1 MYEWNFSWLAENY
14 DFLLSGLMVT
24 ILLAV
29 AVVAAGLILGTINAL
44 GTLSR
49 HKIFRVLSI
58 SSIELFRCT
67 PVLVALIWFYYALP
81 ILIGVEI
88 SALTAAFIAL
98 TLYGGSFYAEI
109 IRGGIEGVDPGQREA
124 GEAIGLM
131 HGDILRRII
140 LPQAVRKMIPPLV
153 NQSVI
158 NLKNTSLVSVLAI
171 PDLLYQGK
179 LIALETFRPLE
190 VYTVVALFY
199 FALLFPLTM
208 LVRHLES
215 RNGVKH

>member
-1 MYEWNFSWLAENY
+1 MYQWDFSWLLENY
-14 DFLLSGLMVT
+14 DFLLNGLMVT
-24 ILLAV
+24 ISLSI
-29 AVVAAGLILGTINAL
+29 AVVVTGLLLGTINAL
-44 GTLSR
+44 GTLSK
-49 HKIFRVLSI
+49 HTIFRVISI
-58 SSIELFRCT
+58 SMIEVSRCT
-67 PVLVALIWFYYALP
+67 PVLVALIWIYYALP

-88 SALTAAFIAL
+88 SALTASFIAL
-98 TLYGGSFYAEI
+98 TLYGASFYAEI
-109 IRGGIEGVDPGQREA
+109 IRGGIQGVDPGQFEA

-131 HGDILRRII
+131 NGDILRRII
-140 LPQAVRKMIPPLV
+140 LPQAIRKMLPSLV

-208 LVRHLES
+208 LIRRLES
-215 RNGVKH
+215 RNSVKH

>member
-1 MYEWNFSWLAENY
+1 MYEWNFSWIWDNY
-14 DFLLSGLMVT
+14 DFLFSGLMVT
-24 ILLAV
+24 VLLAI
-29 AVVAAGLILGTINAL
+29 AVVIAGLILGTVNAL
-44 GTLSR
+44 GTISK
-49 HKIFRVLSI
+49 HKIFRALSI
-58 SSIELFRCT
+58 AVIEISRCT

-81 ILIGVEI
+81 ILIGIEI
-88 SALTAAFIAL
+88 SALTASFIAL
-98 TLYGGSFYAEI
+98 TLYGASFYAEI

-124 GEAIGLM
+124 GEALGLM
-131 HGDILRRII
+131 NHDILRRII
-140 LPQAVRKMIPPLV
+140 LPQAIRKMLPSLV

-179 LIALETFRPLE
+179 LIALETYRPLE

-208 LVRHLES
+208 LVRRLES
-215 RNGVKH
+215 RSSVKH

>member
-1 MYEWNFSWLAENY
+1 MYEWNFAWLGEDY
-14 DFLLSGLMVT
+14 DFLFSGLMVT
-24 ILLAV
+24 ILLSA
-29 AVVAAGLILGTINAL
+29 AVVVAGLILGTINAL
-44 GTLSR
+44 GTISK
-49 HKIFRVLSI
+49 HKTFRILSI
-58 SSIELFRCT
+58 SLIEVSRCT
-67 PVLVALIWFYYALP
+67 PVLVALIWIYYALP

-88 SALTAAFIAL
+88 SALTASFIAL
-98 TLYGGSFYAEI
+98 TLYGASFYAEI
-109 IRGGIEGVDPGQREA
+109 IRGGIQGVDPGQYEA

-140 LPQAVRKMIPPLV
+140 LPQAIRKMMPSLV

-215 RNGVKH
+215 RNSVKH